1 MKKYFVLIA
10 VVCGILFSCKPE
22 PQLPSVG
29 THPVTEVTS
38 ESALCS
44 GMITDSG
51 NDEISSKGFCW
62 STSQNPTLNDNVT
75 TELSRNEPNME
86 HFTATI
92 RNLKDSTTY
101 YVRAFATNSVGTA
114 YGSEQTFTTLK
125 ADDNGGDDDNG
136 GGDDNGGDDNGGDDN
151 GGDDNGGD
159 DNGGDD
165 NGGDDNGGDDNGGDD
180 NGGDDNGGDD
190 NGGDDNG
197 EIDVVAPTV
206 VTLSASCISFNAVS
220 IGGEVTA
227 DGGAEVTTRGFYWNE
242 KSVEYEGELPLNDN
256 KVEAGSG
263 TGAFNYQLTDL
274 KEGTEYRVMAFATN
288 DAGTSYGEIV
298 YFVTEKN
305 EIEIELPTVTTVTV
319 SEITYNTAVV
329 SAEVLTDGGADVT
342 ERGFMWSRT
351 DTGEVN
357 TERVKVGEGL
367 GTYSF
372 KLLGLQE
379 VTSYNV
385 VAYAV
390 NSKGEIVSEPV
401 VFTTEANDEVIEYE
415 YVDLGLPSGVKWAMH
430 NVGTTYPE
438 GHGDYFAW
446 GEIEPKATYESGN
459 CSSYNQDLG
468 DISGNPLYDAA
479 AAKWGNGWR
488 MPTLEEMYELTQE
501 CTWTWVDNNGI
512 VGYKVTSKTNGNHI
526 FLPAAGFRVND
537 QLIDEDFFGYYW
549 MSTPYEEE
557 GAAPSL
563 NKACFLDMCSYQFYC
578 NWSLRRNGM
587 TIRPVKD

>member
-10 VVCGILFSCKPE
+10 VVCGILFSCEPE
-22 PQLPSVG
+22 PQLPSVS

-114 YGSEQTFTTLK
+114 YGCEHTFTTLK
-125 ADDNGGDDDNG
+125 A
-136 GGDDNGGDDNGGDDN
+136 DDNGGDDNGGDDN

-165 NGGDDNGGDDNGGDD
+165 D
-180 NGGDDNGGDD
+180 
-190 NGGDDNG
+190 GGDDNG

-206 VTLSASCISFNAVS
+206 VTLSASCISFNTAS
-220 IGGEVTA
+220 TGGEVTA

-256 KVEAGSG
+256 KVEASYGVG
-263 TGAFNYQLTDL
+263 PFNYQLTGL

-319 SEITYNTAVV
+319 SEITYNTAVI
-329 SAEVLTDGGADVT
+329 SAEVLTDGGADVI
-342 ERGFMWSRT
+342 ERGFMWNKT
-351 DTGEVN
+351 DTGDNN

-390 NSKGEIVSEPV
+390 NSKGEVVSEPV
-401 VFTTEANDEVIEYE
+401 IFTTEANDEVIEYE

-438 GHGDYFAW
+438 GHGDHFAW

-501 CTWTWVDNNGI
+501 CTWTWVEDNGI

-557 GAAPSL
+557 GAEPTL

>member
-22 PQLPSVG
+22 PQIPSVS

-125 ADDNGGDDDNG
+125 ADDNGG
-136 GGDDNGGDDNGGDDN
+136 
-151 GGDDNGGD
+151 
-159 DNGGDD
+159 
-165 NGGDDNGGDDNGGDD
+165 
-180 NGGDDNGGDD
+180 GDDNGGDD

-206 VTLSASCISFNAVS
+206 VTLSASCISFNTAS
-220 IGGEVTA
+220 IGAEVTA

-263 TGAFNYQLTDL
+263 TGVFNYQLTGL

-329 SAEVLTDGGADVT
+329 SAEVLADGGADVT
-342 ERGFMWSRT
+342 ERGFMWNKT
-351 DTGEVN
+351 DAGDNN

-390 NSKGEIVSEPV
+390 NSKGEVVSEPV
-401 VFTTEANDEVIEYE
+401 IFTTEANDEVIEYE

-438 GHGDYFAW
+438 GHGDHFAW

-501 CTWTWVDNNGI
+501 CTWTWVEDNGI

-537 QLIDEDFFGYYW
+537 QLIDKDFFGYYW

-557 GAAPSL
+557 GAEPTL

-578 NWSLRRNGM
+578 NWGLRRNGM
-587 TIRPVKD
+587 TIRPVRD